1 MADANDDH
9 MLSHQIKRQLRSAQT
24 HFPAIRTAKFSAYN
38 WATRNLGWR
47 VEPEFKLLGALA
59 PCKLAIDIGGNW
71 GQSIY
76 ALQRH
81 ARPQKTV
88 SFEPN
93 PQLAARLKNIF
104 EGDTQVQVEAC
115 ALGDTPG
122 EFELY
127 LPSYRG
133 YEYDGLASLDYD
145 SAAQWLNEERMA
157 RFDPGKLKIDRHKIE
172 VRTLDSYGFNPEI
185 IKIDVQGHEEA
196 VIKGGQE
203 TIARCR
209 PVLII
214 EDPTDGLI
222 DHLADA
228 GLQHYGLVDGKL
240 VRGDLSQPN
249 SLFINDA
256 KRQLIEG

>member
-1 MADANDDH
+1 

-24 HFPAIRTAKFSAYN
+24 HFPGIRTAKFSAYN

-59 PCKLAIDIGGNW
+59 PCELAIDIGGNW

-81 ARPQKTV
+81 AKPRKIV

-93 PQLAARLKNIF
+93 PQLAARLKSAF
-104 EGDTQVQVEAC
+104 AGDASVQVESF

-122 EFELY
+122 EFDLY

-145 SAAQWLNEERMA
+145 SAAEWLNPERMA
-157 RFDPGKLKIDRHKIE
+157 NFDPDLLEIQKHRIE
-172 VRTLDSYGFNPEI
+172 VRTLDSYGLAPDI

-196 VIKGGQE
+196 VIRGGLE
-203 TIARCR
+203 TVARSQ

-214 EDPTDGLI
+214 EDPTEGLI
-222 DHLADA
+222 TLLATA
-228 GLQHYGLVDGKL
+228 GLLHYGLVDGKL
-240 VRGDLSQPN
+240 IPGDLSQPN
-249 SLFINDA
+249 SLFLSEA
-256 KRQLIEG
+256 RRQLIEG

>member
-1 MADANDDH
+1 

-24 HFPAIRTAKFSAYN
+24 HFPGIRTAKFSAYN

-47 VEPEFKLLGALA
+47 VEPEFKLLDALA
-59 PCKLAIDIGGNW
+59 PCQLAIDIGGNW

-81 ARPQKTV
+81 ARPAKTV

-93 PQLAARLKNIF
+93 PQLAARLKTTF
-104 EGDTQVQVEAC
+104 ASDPTVQVESF

-145 SAAQWLNEERMA
+145 SAAQWLNPERMA
-157 RFDPGKLKIDRHKIE
+157 GFNPDLLEIQKHLIE
-172 VRTLDSYGFNPEI
+172 VRTLDSYALEPDI

-196 VIKGGQE
+196 VIRGGLE
-203 TIARCR
+203 TISASQ

-214 EDPTDGLI
+214 EDPTAGLI
-222 DHLADA
+222 ELLGKA
-228 GLQHYGLVDGKL
+228 GLEHFGLVDGKL
-240 VRGDLSQPN
+240 IPGDLSQPN
-249 SLFINDA
+249 SLFLSETRRAVIA
-256 KRQLIEG
+256 G

>member
-1 MADANDDH
+1 
-9 MLSHQIKRQLRSAQT
+9 MLSHELKRQLRSAQT
-24 HFPAIRTAKFSAYN
+24 HFPGIRNAKFSAYN

-47 VEPEFKLLGALA
+47 VEPEFKLLGALS
-59 PCKLAIDIGGNW
+59 PCDLAVDIGGNW

-81 ARPQKTV
+81 ARPKKTI

-93 PQLAARLKNIF
+93 PQLALRLKSTF
-104 EGDTQVQVEAC
+104 AEDKTVQVESF

-145 SAAQWLNEERMA
+145 SAAKWLNPERMA
-157 RFDPGKLKIDRHKIE
+157 GFNPSLLDIQKHNIE
-172 VRTLDSYGFNPEI
+172 VRTLDSYGLAPDI

-196 VIKGGQE
+196 VIKGGLD
-203 TIARCR
+203 TIAHSQ

-214 EDPTDGLI
+214 EDPTEGVIERLAAVGL
-222 DHLADA
+222 DHF
-228 GLQHYGLVDGKL
+228 GLVDGKL
-240 VRGDLSQPN
+240 IPGDLSQPN
-249 SLFINDA
+249 SLFVSEK
-256 KRQLIEG
+256 KRALIAG